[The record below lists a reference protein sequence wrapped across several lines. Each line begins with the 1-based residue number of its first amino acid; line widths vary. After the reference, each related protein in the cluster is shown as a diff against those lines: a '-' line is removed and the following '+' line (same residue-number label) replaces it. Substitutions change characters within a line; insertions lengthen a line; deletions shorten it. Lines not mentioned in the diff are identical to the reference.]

1 VNFLQRLFSQ
11 PKLHAVGNDHVEHGE
26 PAKTED
32 NSLVANPSL
41 NNMTPFNQLG
51 PGLHVGKL
59 SDVGRER
66 EQNEDSLFAF
76 EAVVQHDFRQ
86 ERFGLF
92 IVADGMGGHQKGE
105 VASALAVRISAST
118 ILKDLYLPYLINDQN
133 ANNRPL
139 NEALIAAVQSANV
152 AIQKLAAGAGTTL
165 TITVVMGSTAYIAH
179 VGDTRVY
186 LFKEDKLKRI
196 TQDHS
201 LAEKLQ
207 ESGQFTE
214 EEAAQVQNVL
224 YKAVGQTDLLDNDID
239 LHVQQLSPG
248 ALLILCSDGL
258 WGLVSEQTFQ
268 EILTSAPTPQQACEQ
283 LIRVANENGG
293 RDNISVIIIS
303 IGIEH

>member
-1 VNFLQRLFSQ
+1 MPPFS
-11 PKLHAVGNDHVEHGE
+11 
-26 PAKTED
+26 
-32 NSLVANPSL
+32 
-41 NNMTPFNQLG
+41 QLG

-76 EAVVQHDFRQ
+76 EAVVQHDVRQ

-105 VASALAVRISAST
+105 VASALAVRISANT

-139 NEALIAAVQSANV
+139 NEVLVGAVQSANV
-152 AIQKLAAGAGTTL
+152 AIQKLAVGAGTTL
-165 TITVVMGSTAYIAH
+165 TIAVMMGNTAYIAH

-224 YKAVGQTDLLDNDID
+224 YKAVGQSDLLDSDID
-239 LHVQQLSPG
+239 MHVQHLSPG
-248 ALLILCSDGL
+248 TLLMLCSDGL
-258 WGLVSEQTFQ
+258 WGLVTEQTFH
-268 EILTSAPTPQQACEQ
+268 EVLTSAPTPQQACEQ
-283 LIRVANENGG
+283 LISAANENGG
-293 RDNISVIIIS
+293 RDNISVIIVS
-303 IGIEH
+303 VGVER